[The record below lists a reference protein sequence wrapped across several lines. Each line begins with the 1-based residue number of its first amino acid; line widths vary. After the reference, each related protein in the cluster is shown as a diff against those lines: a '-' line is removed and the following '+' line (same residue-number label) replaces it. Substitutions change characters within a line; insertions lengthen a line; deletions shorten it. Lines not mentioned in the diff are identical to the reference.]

1 MVFFFDGGLTK
12 AIRHAASVSYGRGGA
27 DHMAD
32 IEVQASDKGNAYEF
46 QVTVSEWGNQTRH
59 RVSLSKAD
67 YERLTGGQAS
77 PEYLVRE
84 SFRFLL
90 EREPKESILRSFD
103 LTVISRYFPEYE
115 RQVKKR
121 L

>member
-1 MVFFFDGGLTK
+1 MAPEIDVKTSELT
-12 AIRHAASVSYGRGGA
+12 GT
-27 DHMAD
+27 
-32 IEVQASDKGNAYEF
+32 YEF
-46 QVTVSEWGNQTRH
+46 QVTVQDGRSSTQHW
-59 RVSLSKAD
+59 VSLSKAD
-67 YERLTGGQAS
+67 YQRLVGGSGAS
-77 PEYLVRE
+77 PERLVSA

-115 RQVKKR
+115 RQIQKR